1 MTRLQT
7 IIMNKR
13 KKTRKKYAFLFIA
26 GVVLMTLVF
35 CSFYEFET
43 VQKKYFYPYPYKE
56 FVERY
61 AEANG
66 VDSALAASVIMNES
80 KFRPDAKSHRGA
92 IGLMQIMPETGEW
105 ISVQLEEEK
114 FTPDMLHDPE
124 TNIRYG
130 IWYLAELRQEFYG
143 NDILALAAYNA
154 GRGMVHEWME
164 EKKWKKG
171 FHSIS
176 EIPYAETREYVVKV
190 LKNKEK
196 YQSLYERR

>member
-7 IIMNKR
+7 IIMNKS

-66 VDSALAASVIMNES
+66 VDSALAASVIITQGCYRTHADYARNRRMD
-80 KFRPDAKSHRGA
+80 FGA
-92 IGLMQIMPETGEW
+92 
-105 ISVQLEEEK
+105 
-114 FTPDMLHDPE
+114 
-124 TNIRYG
+124 
-130 IWYLAELRQEFYG
+130 A
-143 NDILALAAYNA
+143 
-154 GRGMVHEWME
+154 
-164 EKKWKKG
+164 
-171 FHSIS
+171 
-176 EIPYAETREYVVKV
+176 
-190 LKNKEK
+190 
-196 YQSLYERR
+196 

>member
-13 KKTRKKYAFLFIA
+13 KKTRKKYAFLFVA

-80 KFRPDAKSHRGA
+80 KFRPENGFRCSLRRRSLLR
-92 IGLMQIMPETGEW
+92 ICCMIPRP
-105 ISVQLEEEK
+105 ISATE
-114 FTPDMLHDPE
+114 
-124 TNIRYG
+124 YG
-130 IWYLAELRQEFYG
+130 IL
-143 NDILALAAYNA
+143 
-154 GRGMVHEWME
+154 
-164 EKKWKKG
+164 
-171 FHSIS
+171 
-176 EIPYAETREYVVKV
+176 
-190 LKNKEK
+190 
-196 YQSLYERR
+196 QS